1 MKILLVDD
9 DEGMRSHLAK
19 ELEARAFEV
28 LQAQSGDEGL
38 YVYQKNGPW
47 EFVLSD
53 YRFFPGTKIRNEAE
67 LVTAIHAVNPL
78 QQMAIMT
85 SDPQRARRKLP
96 KVLRHLPVLRKP
108 FRLEEVLRLLR
119 QPVLPLGSLN

>member
-9 DEGMRSHLAK
+9 DEGLRSHLAK

-28 LQAQSGDEGL
+28 LQAQSGD
-38 YVYQKNGPW
+38 
-47 EFVLSD
+47 
-53 YRFFPGTKIRNEAE
+53 
-67 LVTAIHAVNPL
+67 
-78 QQMAIMT
+78 
-85 SDPQRARRKLP
+85 
-96 KVLRHLPVLRKP
+96 PVLRKP